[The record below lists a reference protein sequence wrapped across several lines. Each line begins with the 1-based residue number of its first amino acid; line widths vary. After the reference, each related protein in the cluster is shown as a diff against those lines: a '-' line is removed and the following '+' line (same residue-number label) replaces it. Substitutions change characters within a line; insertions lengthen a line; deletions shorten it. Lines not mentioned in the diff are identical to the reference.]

1 MSRALMRENTTARF
15 SQGWVPARVR
25 DLKKEEGTNLLE
37 YGLVAI
43 LFMTLMFG
51 LMGLGQMLY
60 GYHFVGHAAK
70 SAARWAAVNG
80 ATCGAPTPTCPSCDN
95 SCNGTNLMNNGPASA
110 SDIATYVTNITPQG
124 IDSTQVTV
132 NSTWPVQTSSP
143 TICSAGVTGVS
154 ATPIPNYPGCTV
166 EVQVSY
172 NFNWFF
178 PLGNSSSVTMSSSSE
193 MVVSH

>member
-1 MSRALMRENTTARF
+1 MARPPILEDAMAR
-15 SQGWVPARVR
+15 SLQGWIPARVR
-25 DLKKEEGTNLLE
+25 SLKKEEGTNLLE

-80 ATCGAPTPTCPSCDN
+80 ATCGAPKTTCPSCDN

-110 SDIATYVTNITPQG
+110 SDIATYVTNITP
-124 IDSTQVTV
+124 
-132 NSTWPVQTSSP
+132 
-143 TICSAGVTGVS
+143 
-154 ATPIPNYPGCTV
+154 
-166 EVQVSY
+166 
-172 NFNWFF
+172 
-178 PLGNSSSVTMSSSSE
+178 
-193 MVVSH
+193 